1 MLIIYSYHLRQIQL
15 QFYHSFSVCDIN
27 KKIISLRVYLTN
39 FLIKSTFVCLF
50 SFFSSL
56 WCYSVY
62 KSTLLLLLLL
72 LLLII
77 IVITI
82 IINIFVLLISYWYYY
97 NCSLLFLFSMLLYF
111 YSYQV
116 NLTIIVSFVNF
127 LIYTF
132 AFHFSVSASQV
143 FF

>member
-27 KKIISLRVYLTN
+27 KKIVSLRVYLTN
-39 FLIKSTFVCLF
+39 ILIKSTFVCLF

-72 LLLII
+72 II

-82 IINIFVLLISYWYYY
+82 IINIFVLLINCCYYY

-116 NLTIIVSFVNF
+116 NLAIIVSFVNF

>member
-15 QFYHSFSVCDIN
+15 QFYHSFSVCDID
-27 KKIISLRVYLTN
+27 KKIIPLCVYLTN
-39 FLIKSTFVCLF
+39 ILIKSTFVCLF

-72 LLLII
+72 II

-82 IINIFVLLISYWYYY
+82 IINIFVFLINYCYYY

>member
-39 FLIKSTFVCLF
+39 ILIKSTFACLF

-72 LLLII
+72 II
-77 IVITI
+77 NVITI
-82 IINIFVLLISYWYYY
+82 VINIFVLLINYWYYY

-116 NLTIIVSFVNF
+116 NLAIIVSFVNF